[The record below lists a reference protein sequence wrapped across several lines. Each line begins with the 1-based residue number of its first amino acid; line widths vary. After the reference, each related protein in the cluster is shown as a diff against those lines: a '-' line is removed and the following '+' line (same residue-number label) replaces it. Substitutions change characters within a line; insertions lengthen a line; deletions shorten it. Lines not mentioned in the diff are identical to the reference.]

1 MSIFSRFRKNKA
13 PSWNDLSEDEK
24 TRATSKLMKRIQ
36 ALAGARYK
44 IVSGFDVTQ
53 RECGI
58 TETKGEDEILPVYA
72 RGRLLDMA
80 RNSVRNSATFSTILK
95 QLDFNVCGT
104 KAGKV
109 ILDFPDLNT
118 SKEVVELFSNFTR
131 SADFFDGLNFNS
143 LLKLI
148 MKNELIGGD
157 CVVMFDDG
165 LVEDSGKL
173 IVYESDEIGSTTDEA
188 IKARYGENAHQ
199 SLGKV
204 YNGNGRWIG
213 TVVSRSQRGAEQFEP
228 DKCFFLRRDPDAS
241 AFDSLWIQP
250 SNVWRVA

>member
-1 MSIFSRFRKNKA
+1 MLERLFRKKA
-13 PSWNDLSEDEK
+13 PTWKDLNEEQK
-24 TRATSKLMKRIQ
+24 TQVASKLMKRIS
-36 ALAGARYK
+36 AMVGARYK
-44 IVSGFDVTQ
+44 IVSGFDQTQ
-53 RECGI
+53 REGGI
-58 TETKGEDEILPVYA
+58 TETLNEDGILRQYA
-72 RGRLLDMA
+72 RGRLLDLA
-80 RNSVRNSATFSTILK
+80 RNSVRNSATFNTILK
-95 QLDFNVCGT
+95 QMDFNVCGT

-173 IVYESDEIGSTTDEA
+173 IVYESDEIGSTSDEA
-188 IKARYGENAHQ
+188 VKERYGENAHQ

-213 TVVSRSQRGAEQFEP
+213 TIVSRSQRGAEVFEP
-228 DKCFFLRRDPDAS
+228 DKCFFLHRDPDAS
-241 AFDSLWIQP
+241 TFDSLWIQP